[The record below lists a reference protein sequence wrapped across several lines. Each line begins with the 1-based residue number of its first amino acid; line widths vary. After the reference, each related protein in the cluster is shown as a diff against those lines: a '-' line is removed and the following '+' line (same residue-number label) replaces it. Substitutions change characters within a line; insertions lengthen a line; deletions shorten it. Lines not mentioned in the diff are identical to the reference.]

1 MQIAPEQ
8 GQFMAFLVKLI
19 GVRNAIEVGVYT
31 GYSSL
36 SVALALPQDGKLIAC
51 DVNKEWTDIA
61 KSYWQQAGVDYK
73 VELRLAPALETLHQ
87 LLRDKQQ
94 GKFDFAFI
102 DADKVNYEKYY
113 EACLKLLR
121 PGGLILIDNTLWG
134 GDVANIRIQ
143 DADTVA
149 IRNLNLKLKQ
159 DSRVDMCLLPVADG
173 LTLLRKK

>member
-1 MQIAPEQ
+1 MSNRTLNLTDDLYDYVLTHSLKESSIQKKLREHTSNLEWSQMQIAPEQ

-73 VELRLAPALETLHQ
+73 VELRLAPALETSSMI
-87 LLRDKQQ
+87 R
-94 GKFDFAFI
+94 G
-102 DADKVNYEKYY
+102 
-113 EACLKLLR
+113 R
-121 PGGLILIDNTLWG
+121 PAAAGMPT
-134 GDVANIRIQ
+134 
-143 DADTVA
+143 
-149 IRNLNLKLKQ
+149 
-159 DSRVDMCLLPVADG
+159 S
-173 LTLLRKK
+173 